1 MSNQFTPERL
11 EELRALAEQVKAD
24 PEIVNSLGEDDVR
37 DLRIYANPFGT
48 QLREGEFFANMSI
61 INWSQVR
68 MKKML
73 TTALIGYIFRMQMEY
88 EPEEELET
96 LRRKCEKDKEG
107 QNAERCLELEAELA
121 RESAAITKT
130 ARKLIA
136 RFLARH
142 FEFNPDKHLRGA
154 ATNPTGDP
162 EREKAYQDADEGTR
176 VRMQCEQI
184 ETKIKAK
191 PESLYTFM
199 RGNTLAVHQSALRA
213 ASLLARAKSTVE
225 SGLPLDD
232 LRVLFTREK
241 TQMEAI
247 ATELGRVAEPLERA
261 DTLAAWEHKPP
272 SDVFHQF
279 GRYFDNHYSE
289 IDRVC
294 TALYNDKTDIEFAIK
309 LYSTHDT
316 EDDARAYCDS
326 HSREFTNDVLT
337 VSSVGTTLLGPFKG
351 NRDRVNYYNTNTLIL
366 REMEKQAEL
375 DHKLGK
381 DLMEKEI
388 KKKKKQNIAE
398 SGPDAASLASY
409 AGVASGL
416 SIGNRTLTREDR
428 EKLER
433 EIAEAED
440 KEVPDDA
447 IQMNKFVVTYGEDG
461 DATLA
466 REKFYTQA
474 EAPLHLTD
482 PKSQFKEKYQPKKIK
497 SRAGEVAVIADGEL
511 KKVLAAKKPLE
522 PAE

>member
-1 MSNQFTPERL
+1 MSDPFTPERL
-11 EELRALAEQVKAD
+11 EELRALAERVKAD

-61 INWSQVR
+61 INWSQAR
-68 MKKML
+68 MKKMIM
-73 TTALIGYIFRMQMEY
+73 TGLIGYIFRLQMEY
-88 EPEEELET
+88 EPEEELEL

-107 QNAERCLELEAELA
+107 QNSEFCLEREAELA

-130 ARKLIA
+130 ARKLIG

-162 EREKAYQDADEGTR
+162 EREKAYQAADEGGR
-176 VRMQCEQI
+176 IRMQCEQL

-191 PESLYTFM
+191 PESLYSFM
-199 RGNTLAVHQSALRA
+199 RGNTLAAHQSALRA
-213 ASLLARAKSTVE
+213 TALLARAKSTIE
-225 SGLPLDD
+225 SGMPLDD
-232 LRVLFTREK
+232 LRALILREK
-241 TQMEAI
+241 AQMEAI
-247 ATELGRVAEPLERA
+247 AMELGRVAGPLERA
-261 DTLAAWEHKPP
+261 DTLAAWEHNPP
-272 SDVFHQF
+272 ADVFHQF
-279 GRYFDNHYSE
+279 SRYFDNHYSE

-309 LYSTHDT
+309 LYSTHGT
-316 EDDARAYCDS
+316 EEDARAYCDS

-337 VSSVGTTLLGPFKG
+337 ISSVGTTLLGPFKG
-351 NRDRVNYYNTNTLIL
+351 NRDRVNYYNSNTLIL

-398 SGPDAASLASY
+398 NGPDASSLASY

-416 SIGNRTLTREDR
+416 SLANRTITREER
-428 EKLER
+428 EKIER
-433 EIAEAED
+433 EVAEAED

-447 IQMNKFVVTYGEDG
+447 IQMNKFITTYDADGE
-461 DATLA
+461 AVLS

-482 PKSQFKEKYQPKKIK
+482 PESQFKAKYQPKKVK
-497 SRAGEVAVIADGEL
+497 SRMGEVAVVADGEL
-511 KKVLAAKKPLE
+511 KRVLAAKKPLE